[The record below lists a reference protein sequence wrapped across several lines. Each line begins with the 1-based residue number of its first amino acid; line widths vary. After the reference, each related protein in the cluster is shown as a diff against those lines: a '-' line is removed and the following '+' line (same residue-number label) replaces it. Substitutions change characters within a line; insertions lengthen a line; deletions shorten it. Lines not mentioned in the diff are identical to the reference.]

1 MEIDKNISDKI
12 YEKSKKIR
20 TQLLLYSDKEIRRI
34 IEKDNNKRYIK
45 KSNPKNYDNIEV
57 SFQQSFANNISKII
71 LMSSFPDKEKFFSP
85 DIPLI
90 FFSNKSNTSK
100 TLTNSSKS
108 SLQTAE
114 HSFKKQL
121 TISKLII
128 HKKVIPENLFH
139 LLEINKKLY
148 KKNWI
153 NNYTNS
159 ISSNSS
165 NPFNEDINNNVDIH
179 KYQLYLEDLCDNF
192 RYKYC

>member
-20 TQLLLYSDKEIRRI
+20 IQLLLYSDNQIRRI

-45 KSNPKNYDNIEV
+45 KYNPKNYDCMKV
-57 SFQQSFANNISKII
+57 SFQQSFTNNNSKIM
-71 LMSSFPDKEKFFSP
+71 LMSSFPDKEKFFDP
-85 DIPLI
+85 DIPFI
-90 FFSNKSNTSK
+90 FFSNKSETSK

-108 SLQTAE
+108 SLQTTE
-114 HSFKKQL
+114 HSCKKKL

-139 LLEINKKLY
+139 LLETNKKLY

-159 ISSNSS
+159 IYSNNSNS
-165 NPFNEDINNNVDIH
+165 FNEDINSNDDID